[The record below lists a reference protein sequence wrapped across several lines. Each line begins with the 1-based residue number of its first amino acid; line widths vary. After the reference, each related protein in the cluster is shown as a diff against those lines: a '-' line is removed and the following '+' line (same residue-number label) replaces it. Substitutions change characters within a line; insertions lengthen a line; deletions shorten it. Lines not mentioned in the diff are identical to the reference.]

1 MIARAGTG
9 WQTVLADL
17 SLILFM
23 VTAAA
28 AAQGGPDIVPV
39 LSVLPA
45 LGDPIAVWRSG
56 GDVSLVQW
64 LKNQPDDPRQRL
76 TIMVP
81 YAGNPASVAPKAL
94 ALASAAGRPSR
105 LMFEPG
111 GAGDAYATLTY
122 DVAQTEGAHR

>member
-23 VTAAA
+23 VTASA
-28 AAQGGPDIVPV
+28 AAQGGPDITPALPV
-39 LSVLPA
+39 LPT
-45 LGDPIAVWRSG
+45 LGDPVAVWRSG
-56 GDVSLVQW
+56 GGISLEQW

-76 TIMVP
+76 TIVVP
-81 YAGNPASVAPKAL
+81 YADNTTKVAPKAL
-94 ALASAAGRPSR
+94 ALASAAGRSSR

-111 GAGDAYATLTY
+111 DAGDAYATLTY